1 MTTTALAPLND
12 IAAQLGFP
20 LEAVG
25 ELLRVPGVQSIL
37 MVHGEKDREVA
48 GRRKHIDA
56 LQAAI
61 DANFREIQNQDWAA
75 RAWASLTGH
84 NKRLNKDSEAKAHEI
99 QQTSVLMTLAMVERN
114 DASNRLIAML
124 LVQTLA
130 RQVSVVR
137 EQNDVREE
145 MTEVARAVTGNDAA
159 FRALRADHV
168 ALRAEHETLRAD
180 HETLRADHEALRA
193 NVQHLRENAAGGSP
207 KTTSAKPKSP
217 RSTGGGAST
226 TKVPR
231 RTGGSR

>member
-12 IAAQLGFP
+12 VAAQLGLP

-25 ELLRVPGVQSIL
+25 ELLRVPGVQPIL

-48 GRRKHIDA
+48 DRRKHIDA

-61 DANFREIQNQDWAA
+61 DANICEIQNQGPLA
-75 RAWASLTGH
+75 RAWASVTGR

-99 QQTSVLMTLAMVERN
+99 QQTSVLMTRAMVERN

-124 LVQTLA
+124 LVQALA

-145 MTEVARAVTGNDAA
+145 MTEVARAATGNDAA
-159 FRALRADHV
+159 FRALRADHE
-168 ALRAEHETLRAD
+168 A
-180 HETLRADHEALRA
+180 LRADHEALRA
-193 NVQHLRENAAGGSP
+193 NVQHLRENAAGGSR
-207 KTTSAKPKSP
+207 KTTGAKPKS
-217 RSTGGGAST
+217 RGSTGGGAST
-226 TKVPR
+226 TKVPKR
-231 RTGGSR
+231 AGGFR

>member
-25 ELLRVPGVQSIL
+25 ELLRVPGVQSIF
-37 MVHGEKDREVA
+37 MVHAEKDREVA

-61 DANFREIQNQDWAA
+61 DANVREIQNQGLLV
-75 RAWASLTGH
+75 RAWASVTGH

-99 QQTSVLMTLAMVERN
+99 QQTSVLMTRAMVERN

-124 LVQTLA
+124 LVQALA

-159 FRALRADHV
+159 FRALRSDHE
-168 ALRAEHETLRAD
+168 ALRS
-180 HETLRADHEALRA
+180 DHEALRA

-207 KTTSAKPKSP
+207 KTTGAKPKSP

-226 TKVPR
+226 TKVPK
-231 RTGGSR
+231 RTGRSR